1 MAKVVVINFD
11 LGINLDGIIA
21 DSIQDL
27 TNNAKKELDVAISIA
42 ESAKR
47 IKEEKAQEKT
57 KLTSGLSMVMEEA
70 YKMLETAGVIGV
82 PVETIVELTKQYV
95 PNSSAFT
102 LRMNN
107 ILSTKGNPYRLI
119 RSKINGIPHYIFT
132 PFNKVE

>member
-1 MAKVVVINFD
+1 MAKVVVINVD

-21 DSIQDL
+21 DSVQDL
-27 TNNAKKELDVAISIA
+27 TNNAKKELDLAISIA

-47 IKEEKAQEKT
+47 IKEEKTQEKT
-57 KLTSGLSMVMEEA
+57 KLTSGLSMAMEEA

-82 PVETIVELTKQYV
+82 PVETIVESTKQYV
-95 PNSSAFT
+95 PNSSAFA